1 MALRNSC
8 VIVLVIGAGSA
19 FLLNST
25 TPSTTPIN
33 SPSTNQQMINLFNN
47 ERHKLEL
54 YVASKEQAFNARM
67 FALEQNVNKTV
78 DELAKTTSE
87 LNKEK
92 TKSVQLEK
100 EVDRLTMQIYNAT
113 MNNNNLQ
120 AKVRG
125 LESRNAAIDNNQTA
139 LRQYIQQNNIDYDSQ
154 LQELKRNDTLL
165 WQRMQNVEQNV
176 TWQIN
181 TTRNQTQA
189 LSARKFGCIAI
200 RIPYWNFPLMIFWE
214 LKKYNTAEEIRCVF
228 DDI

>member
-8 VIVLVIGAGSA
+8 VILLVIGAGSA

-33 SPSTNQQMINLFNN
+33 SPSTIQQMINLFNN
-47 ERHKLEL
+47 ERHKLEM
-54 YVASKEQAFNARM
+54 YFASKEQAFNAKI
-67 FALEQNVNKTV
+67 FALEQNVNKTI

-92 TKSVQLEK
+92 TKSVQLQH
-100 EVDRLTMQIYNAT
+100 EVDRLTMQIFNST

-125 LESRNAAIDNNQTA
+125 LESRNAALDNNQTV
-139 LRQYIQQNNIDYDSQ
+139 LRQYLEQKNIDLESQ

-165 WQRMQNVEQNV
+165 GQRMQNIQQQV
-176 TWQIN
+176 TSQICTN
-181 TTRNQTQA
+181 RNQTETLNKGKFCFMNQTTLQK
-189 LSARKFGCIAI
+189 LSNDIILG
-200 RIPYWNFPLMIFWE
+200 N
-214 LKKYNTAEEIRCVF
+214 KK
-228 DDI
+228 

>member
-33 SPSTNQQMINLFNN
+33 SPSTIQQIINLFNN

-54 YVASKEQAFNARM
+54 YVASKEQAFNAKI
-67 FALEQNVNKTV
+67 FALEQNVNKTI

-92 TKSVQLEK
+92 TKSVQLQH
-100 EVDRLTMQIYNAT
+100 EVDRLTMQIFNST

-125 LESRNAAIDNNQTA
+125 LESRNAALDNNQTA
-139 LRQYIQQNNIDYDSQ
+139 LRQYIEQKNIDYDSQ
-154 LQELKRNDTLL
+154 LQELKRNDTLI

-176 TWQIN
+176 TWQIY
-181 TTRNQTQA
+181 TTRNQIQA
-189 LSARKFGCIAI
+189 LSARKFCFSTI
-200 RIPYWNFPLMIFWE
+200 RIPY
-214 LKKYNTAEEIRCVF
+214 
-228 DDI
+228 